1 MVLLSIN
8 IILYTVLITLLIY
21 KQYNCVKLRRAYND
35 LKIKQTITADFA
47 EQLLIKLIKRTKN
60 TSAKQIT
67 SKLKKP
73 TSTTN

>member
-8 IILYTVLITLLIY
+8 IILYIVLITLLIY
-21 KQYNCVKLRRAYND
+21 KQYNYVKLRRIYND
-35 LKIKQTITADFA
+35 LKIKQTITTDFA
-47 EQLLIKLIKRTKN
+47 EQLLIKRTKN

-73 TSTTN
+73 TSKTK

>member
-8 IILYTVLITLLIY
+8 IMLYTVLITLLIY
-21 KQYNCVKLRRAYND
+21 KQYNYVKLRRVYND
-35 LKIKQTITADFA
+35 LKIKQTITTEFA
-47 EQLLIKLIKRTKN
+47 EQLLIKRKKN
-60 TSAKQIT
+60 TSAKHIT

>member
-8 IILYTVLITLLIY
+8 IMLYIVLITLLIY
-21 KQYNCVKLRRAYND
+21 KQYNYVKLRRVYND
-35 LKIKQTITADFA
+35 LKIKQTITTEFA
-47 EQLLIKLIKRTKN
+47 EQLLIKRTKN